1 MENFNKQLAEAFS
14 TIKNKISKN
23 YEVGVI
29 LGSGLGFFA
38 KQIQVETEIPYEE
51 IPNFPKSTVEGH
63 SGKFVFGKVNGKQIV
78 AMSGRNHFYEGYS
91 IKQVVFGLKLMEKV
105 GIKNLIVTNA
115 AGGLNPRFK
124 PGNLMIID
132 DCINFTFRNPLIGK
146 NDEKE
151 GPRFPDMSQPYSQE
165 LIKIAEEV
173 SLETRVPT
181 KKGVYLALTGPT
193 YETAS
198 EVKMLQILGADAVGM
213 STVPETITCSHLGI
227 KVLGISC
234 ITNLGTGI
242 SPHKLSH
249 SEVSETANS
258 VSENFSKLVTEII
271 GKI

>member
-1 MENFNKQLAEAFS
+1 MEIFNKQLTEAFS

-23 YEVGVI
+23 YEIGVI
-29 LGSGLGFFA
+29 LGSGLGFFV
-38 KQIQVETEIPYEE
+38 KQIEAEFEIPYEE

-63 SGKFVFGKVNGKQIV
+63 YGKFIFGKVGGKQIV

-91 IKQVVFGLKLMEKV
+91 IKQVIFGLKLMAKV

-115 AGGLNPRFK
+115 AGGLNPHFQ

-132 DCINFTFRNPLIGK
+132 DCINFMLRNPLIGK
-146 NDEKE
+146 NDENE
-151 GPRFPDMSQPYSQE
+151 GVRFPDMSQPYSQD
-165 LIKIAEEV
+165 LIKIAEEA
-173 SLETRVPT
+173 SLSLRIPT
-181 KKGVYLALTGPT
+181 QKGVYLALTGPT

-198 EVKMLQILGADAVGM
+198 EVKMLQVLGADAVGM
-213 STVPETITCSHLGI
+213 STVPETITCAHLGI

>member
-1 MENFNKQLAEAFS
+1 MYNSDKNLAEAIS
-14 TIKNKISKN
+14 VIQNKISEN
-23 YEVGVI
+23 YEIGVI

-38 KQIQVETEIPYEE
+38 NQIETEIEIPYEE

-63 SGKFVFGKVNGKQIV
+63 SGKFVFGKVGGKRIV

-91 IKQVVFGLKLMEKV
+91 IKQVVFGLKLMAEA

-115 AGGLNPRFK
+115 AGALNTRLK
-124 PGNLMIID
+124 PGDLMLID

-151 GPRFPDMSQPYSQE
+151 GVRFPDMSEPYSQD
-165 LIKIAEEV
+165 LIRIAENSALDLQIKV
-173 SLETRVPT
+173 
-181 KKGVYLALTGPT
+181 KKGVYIALTGPT

-198 EVKMLQILGADAVGM
+198 EVKMLQILGADAAGM
-213 STVPETITCSHLGI
+213 STVPETITCVHRGI

-242 SPHKLSH
+242 SPHRLSH
-249 SEVSETANS
+249 AEVSETANS
-258 VSENFSKLVTEII
+258 VSENFSKLITEII